1 MRSEKVD
8 IEEIAS
14 TKSEKLLAVVLGVFV
29 FVAAFWAYN
38 QIDNRYAHFG
48 NPTLKSGVLEIV
60 LTLALLSLGLV
71 LLSVFRRRHL
81 RYLPL
86 SFGVIAPACLL
97 ALVFASDYTSSYS
110 NEYSSFTDL
119 GPLVLSLTGIALTL
133 VAFFCLQRY
142 LAHRIPIRRVRKGEC
157 PFCGYPSRGGAHCEG
172 CGREV
177 IGECS
182 SCGKKRR
189 VGTSFCASC
198 GKA

>member
-1 MRSEKVD
+1 MRSEKVE

-14 TKSEKLLAVVLGVFV
+14 TKSERLLAFVLGIFV
-29 FVAAFWAYN
+29 LVGPIWAYDK
-38 QIDNRYAHFG
+38 IDNRYTHYG
-48 NPTLKSGVLEIV
+48 DPTLKSGLLEIV

-71 LLSVFRRRHL
+71 FLSVLRRRRS

-86 SFGVIAPACLL
+86 SFAVIVPACML
-97 ALVFASDYTSSYS
+97 ALGFAGDYTNDY
-110 NEYSSFTDL
+110 YGFADL

-133 VAFFCLQRY
+133 VAFFFLQRY
-142 LAHRIPIRRVRKGEC
+142 LARRVPVRRVRKHEC
-157 PFCGYPSRGGAHCEG
+157 PFCGYPVRSGIHCEG

-182 SCGKKRR
+182 SCGKERR
-189 VGTSFCASC
+189 AGTAFCASC

>member
-14 TKSEKLLAVVLGVFV
+14 TKSEKALALVLGVFV
-29 FVAAFWAYN
+29 FVAVIWAYTK
-38 QIDNRYAHFG
+38 IDDRYTHRFDK
-48 NPTLKSGVLEIV
+48 PTLTSAVLEIA

-71 LLSVFRRRHL
+71 LLSVFRRRRS

-86 SFGVIAPACLL
+86 SFSVIAPACLL
-97 ALVFASDYTSSYS
+97 ALIFAGDYTNDY
-110 NEYSSFTDL
+110 YDFADL
-119 GPLVLSLTGIALTL
+119 GPLVLSLAGIALTL
-133 VAFFCLQRY
+133 VAFFYLQRY
-142 LAHRIPIRRVRKGEC
+142 LARRVPIRRVRKHEC
-157 PFCGYPSRGGAHCEG
+157 PFCGYPVGEGVHCEG

-189 VGTSFCASC
+189 VGTAFCASC